1 MSEPTV
7 QEQAPASRPPRRWLR
22 RAILGAIILVAV
34 VVGGGLYVN
43 SVWERELRDAIAEA
57 ERSDP
62 GWRLVDLE
70 NKRPVIP
77 DAENSSVQMA
87 RVKQAQPAKWFIWY
101 YPPNAPA
108 PGTDLTLDDPERFST
123 SLEEIQPP
131 VRLDAE
137 QERVL
142 RSEMMRGAAPVAEA
156 RKLIDYPRGRHPIT
170 WRKDVISSLLP
181 ASQDS
186 RNDVSILRYDVML
199 LCQDGDLDGAIRSAR
214 ASYNASLAVR
224 DEPFAV
230 SQLIHIA
237 CRRISLTDLE
247 RILAQ
252 GEPSP
257 DALADFQRLLEED
270 DRDNPFLVAMRGE
283 RGMLDGFLEV
293 IQHGRLSQ
301 AELRQAL
308 DGLSGNSAGAGLIE
322 SNLELLTLRGTVR
335 RDRADVL
342 RRMNRLVDIAR
353 LPPEEQREQIVAWQ
367 ASVKQE
373 GSPLARKLLSAV
385 EKLSQACRRS
395 HADVRCMIVA
405 LALERFRRANG
416 RWPGR
421 LDELTPAYLD
431 RISLDPFDG
440 KPLKYARRDDGVTV
454 YSVGPDGQDN
464 GGNVTGRWL
473 EEGTDWGY
481 RLWDADRRHQ
491 PPKK

>member
-22 RAILGAIILVAV
+22 RAIVGAVILVAV
-34 VVGGGLYVN
+34 ILGGGLYVN
-43 SVWERELRDAIAEA
+43 SIWERELREAIAEA

-62 GWRLVDLE
+62 DWRLMDLE

-101 YPPNAPA
+101 YPPNT
-108 PGTDLTLDDPERFST
+108 PGGAVTLDDPQGFDGG
-123 SLEEIQPP
+123 LDAVPPP

-137 QERVL
+137 QERIL
-142 RSEMMRGAAPVAEA
+142 RAELTRGAAPVAEA

-214 ASYNASLAVR
+214 ASYHASLAVR

-237 CRRISLTDLE
+237 CRRVSLSDLE

-257 DALADFQRLLEED
+257 DVLADFQRLLEED
-270 DRDNPFLVAMRGE
+270 DRDNLFLVAMRGE

-342 RRMNRLVDIAR
+342 RRMNRLVEIAR
-353 LPPEEQREQIVAWQ
+353 LPPEEQRQQIEAWQ

-373 GSPLARKLLSAV
+373 GSPLARKLLQV
-385 EKLSQACRRS
+385 EKISQACRRS
-395 HADVRCMIVA
+395 HADLRCMIVT
-405 LALERFRRANG
+405 LALERFHRANG
-416 RWPGR
+416 CWPGG
-421 LDELTPAYLD
+421 LQELTRGYLD
-431 RISLDPFDG
+431 HVLLDPFDG

-473 EEGTDWGY
+473 DEGTDWGY
-481 RLWDADRRHQ
+481 RLWEVDRRRQ
-491 PPKK
+491 PPPKK